1 MNSPDVPG
9 ANAADES
16 LLNDPAFR
24 RLLARRS
31 RLRWSLSGVLISAY
45 VTWAL
50 AGVYAQDALGTKFME
65 SSLSWGFVLGYVII
79 ALSIGCSVVYI
90 QIINR
95 MYQSLA
101 LGKRDSS

>member
-1 MNSPDVPG
+1 MTSSDLPR

-16 LLNDPAFR
+16 YLNDPAFR
-24 RLLARRS
+24 QLLARRS
-31 RLRWSLSGVLISAY
+31 RLRWSLSGVLVSVY

-50 AGVYAQDALGTKFME
+50 AGVYAQDALGANFME

-79 ALSIGCSVVYI
+79 AMSIGCSVVYI

-95 MYQSLA
+95 MYQSLV